1 MTNHDPVPSTSPE
14 HRAPDGPRWIR
25 DVNSQVDGRGALWH
39 LTKSE
44 QGGRV
49 LHWKCYDAPDGSARL
64 ARTEVVAGH
73 PHYPTDVEV
82 VAAERAAR
90 RAAAELDRYV

>member
-1 MTNHDPVPSTSPE
+1 VTNHDPVPSTNPE

-25 DVNSQVDGRGALWH
+25 DAITQTDGRGMIWYV
-39 LTKSE
+39 TRIE

-49 LHWKCYDAPDGSARL
+49 LHWVSDDNRK

-73 PHYPTDVEV
+73 PHYPTDAEV

-90 RAAAELDRYV
+90 RDAAELDRYV